1 MRQPVSQYDGNVTF
15 ASDQLP
21 DILKRTKMTSC
32 QTMYNEV
39 SEITATTLT
48 LFVLVLKL
56 TCTKISFTVRF
67 TNGFGSSFEIPQV
80 RYELDNFI
88 T

>member
-48 LFVLVLKL
+48 LFVLVLKINVY
-56 TCTKISFTVRF
+56 KNKFYSAFHKRF
-67 TNGFGSSFEIPQV
+67 RKFV
-80 RYELDNFI
+80 
-88 T
+88 